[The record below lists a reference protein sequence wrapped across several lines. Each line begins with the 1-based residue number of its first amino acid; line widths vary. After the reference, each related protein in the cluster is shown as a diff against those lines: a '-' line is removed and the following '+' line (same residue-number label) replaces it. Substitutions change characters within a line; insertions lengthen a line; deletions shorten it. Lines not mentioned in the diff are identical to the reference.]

1 MEDTWME
8 QLEPTN
14 REQMKKMSKE
24 AVKRQVKRE
33 DWNPEHLKSGPLAD
47 LKKAP
52 AEAWV
57 KRRDEEKEQGA
68 VGGEEQHAG
77 KPDKAVKVEE
87 KMSCWRLCVWK

>member
-1 MEDTWME
+1 
-8 QLEPTN
+8 
-14 REQMKKMSKE
+14 
-24 AVKRQVKRE
+24 
-33 DWNPEHLKSGPLAD
+33 LKSGPLAD

-87 KMSCWRLCVWK
+87 KMSC